1 MCVPP
6 VVGDHHD
13 VACAA
18 ENHLLLH
25 DLSACYADTQR
36 LETASPD
43 SIHEHCVEAW
53 MKKHKEPSSLT
64 PKEMNPVK
72 INNQLSPD
80 YNICSGYSE
89 QT

>member
-53 MKKHKEPSSLT
+53 MKKHKRTKFSHTQGNESS
-64 PKEMNPVK
+64 KN
-72 INNQLSPD
+72 
-80 YNICSGYSE
+80 
-89 QT
+89 